1 MNLPPLD
8 PERRAREY
16 NSYDLAARGRV
27 VRAWLFEGAT
37 TRAIDEEVLDRNSSY
52 SRGYQS
58 MGILH
63 HLGLKKAYQ
72 GLFIGK
78 TVDEVVARMRDE
90 GPSFSRVI
98 EHLLA
103 GTDEPTIALAALQR
117 IEAEEEKG
125 ARSARAEDRQRRIAA
140 APRTPA
146 RIKVFSY
153 AYKRN
158 PDIVVEAL
166 VRAAGHCERCG
177 KPAPFR
183 RASDETPY
191 LEVHH
196 VKSLADGGEDTL
208 QNVLAFCPN
217 CHREIHHG
225 MTSAREP

>member
-1 MNLPPLD
+1 VNLPPLD

-27 VRAWLFEGAT
+27 VRAWLFDGAT

-72 GLFIGK
+72 GLFSGK
-78 TVDEVVARMRDE
+78 TIDEVVARMREE
-90 GPSFSRVI
+90 GSSFARVV

-103 GTDEPTIALAALQR
+103 GTDEPTIALATLQR
-117 IEAEEEKG
+117 IEAEEEQG
-125 ARSARAEDRQRRIAA
+125 ARSERAEDRQRRIAA
-140 APRTPA
+140 APRTPD

-166 VRAAGHCERCG
+166 LRAAGHCERCS
-177 KPAPFR
+177 KPAPFS
-183 RASDETPY
+183 RASDGTPY

-208 QNVLAFCPN
+208 QNVLALCPN